1 MFLELVYDITYTL
14 LKPVK
19 WILKPDSI
27 AEKAMIAIEKAGK
40 GKFFDCQMCGQCILH
55 STGMVCPMNCPKNLR
70 NGPCGGVG
78 LDGHCEVKPEMF
90 CIWLQIYEGALDSPK
105 YGSKMMWIQPPLNRA
120 LQDSASWVN
129 MLHGIDQKMMVE
141 WENLEEKDA
150 LMSVFRGPNE
160 KK

>member
-1 MFLELVYDITYTL
+1 MFLELVYDLTHAL
-14 LKPVK
+14 LKPAK
-19 WILKPDSI
+19 WLLKPDTI

-55 STGMVCPMNCPKNLR
+55 STGMICPMNCPKNLR

-78 LDGHCEVKPEMF
+78 LDGHCEVKPEML
-90 CIWLQIYEGALDSPK
+90 CVWMQIYEGALDSPK
-105 YGSKMMWIQPPLNRA
+105 YGSEMMWIQPPLNRA

-141 WENLEEKDA
+141 WDKPEEKDA
-150 LMSVFRGPNE
+150 LMSVFRGSNG